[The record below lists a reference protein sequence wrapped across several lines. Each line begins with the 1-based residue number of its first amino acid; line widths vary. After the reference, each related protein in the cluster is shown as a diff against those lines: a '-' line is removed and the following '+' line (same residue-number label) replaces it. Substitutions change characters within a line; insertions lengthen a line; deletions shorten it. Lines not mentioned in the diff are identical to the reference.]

1 MRRATAPDQGSSGA
15 EHCRTM
21 VQAACLLTSTGELM
35 NITTEYEGLK
45 KGINDI
51 VATEWNW
58 HGSQLLLLDR
68 AASIVGER
76 VLQPAIGQ
84 APNREAGVIQ

>member
-1 MRRATAPDQGSSGA
+1 
-15 EHCRTM
+15 M
-21 VQAACLLTSTGELM
+21 VQAACLLTSTGELID
-35 NITTEYEGLK
+35 ITTEYEGLK

-76 VLQPAIGQ
+76 VLQPAKPRGWGNPI
-84 APNREAGVIQ
+84 AHDVVSVP